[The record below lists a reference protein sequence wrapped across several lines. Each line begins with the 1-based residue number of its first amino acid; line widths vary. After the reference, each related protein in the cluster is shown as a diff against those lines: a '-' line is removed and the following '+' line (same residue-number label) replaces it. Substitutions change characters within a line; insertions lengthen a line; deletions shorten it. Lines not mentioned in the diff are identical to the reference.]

1 MRSLIVII
9 LLVACPAFA
18 VAQGGGGGAG
28 GGGGGAAGGGAAGG
42 AAGGGAAGG
51 AAAPAPSTSGVT
63 SPTAPPG
70 VGPSTPSQQNLD
82 VAPPTR
88 SLPNA
93 GGGGRVAPQQ
103 PGSPNTGTATD
114 TSRDTQNPPPSG
126 GGGTAR
132 QPGGAN
138 SSVQSRENRTGKN
151 PLNETYTSCVRM
163 WDAQTHMTR
172 AEWQRACKRVEN
184 RLQSLTAK

>member
-1 MRSLIVII
+1 
-9 LLVACPAFA
+9 
-18 VAQGGGGGAG
+18 
-28 GGGGGAAGGGAAGG
+28 
-42 AAGGGAAGG
+42 
-51 AAAPAPSTSGVT
+51 VT
-63 SPTAPPG
+63 SPTSPPG
-70 VGPSTPSQQNLD
+70 SAPSVGPSTPSQQNLD

-93 GGGGRVAPQQ
+93 GGGGRVVPPQT
-103 PGSPNTGTATD
+103 GSPNSGTTTGTG
-114 TSRDTQNPPPSG
+114 RDAQTPPSS
-126 GGGTAR
+126 GGTAR

-151 PLNETYTSCVRM
+151 PHNETYTSCVRM

-184 RLQSLTAK
+184 RLHSLTTK

>member
-1 MRSLIVII
+1 MRSLIAIV
-9 LLVACPAFA
+9 LLVVCPAFA
-18 VAQGGGGGAG
+18 IAQGGGGGAG

-42 AAGGGAAGG
+42 TAGGGATGG
-51 AAAPAPSTSGVT
+51 AAAPAPTTPGVT

-70 VGPSTPSQQNLD
+70 VGPSTPSQ
-82 VAPPTR
+82 
-88 SLPNA
+88 
-93 GGGGRVAPQQ
+93 RVAPQQ

-114 TSRDTQNPPPSG
+114 ISRDTQNPPPSG

-184 RLQSLTAK
+184 RLHSLTTK